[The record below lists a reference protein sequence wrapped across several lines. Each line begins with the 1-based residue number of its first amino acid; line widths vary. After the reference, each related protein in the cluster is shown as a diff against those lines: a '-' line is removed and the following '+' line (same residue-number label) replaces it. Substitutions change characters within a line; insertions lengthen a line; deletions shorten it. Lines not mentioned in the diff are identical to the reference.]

1 MAYGLYLSAAGA
13 NAQNHKLEVVSHNL
27 ANVNTPGF
35 KPHLAVIKSR
45 NSEAVERGD
54 VPGGTGGVDDIGG
67 SVTVAPS
74 VTQVTQGPIRKTGG
88 NSDFAINDDK
98 SFFVIQRG
106 DQKLLTR
113 AGNFTFDATGKLVTP
128 VGETVLSENGG
139 PIVVNPL
146 LPFKVTDDGAVYQA
160 GQRQNLMLAQPQ
172 ETGDLSRVG
181 DNLYQSL
188 SELTIVPANE
198 RKVVGGAVEQS
209 AVKPMEAMVE
219 LINTSRAYEAN
230 VRMIQTQDQTIG
242 SLISR
247 VLSE

>member
-13 NAQNHKLEVVSHNL
+13 NAQNHRLEVLSHNL

-35 KPHLAVIKSR
+35 KPQLAVVKSR

-54 VPGGTGGVDDIGG
+54 VPADASGVDNLGG
-67 SVTVAPS
+67 SVTIAPTM
-74 VTQVTQGPIRKTGG
+74 TQFAQGPIRKTGG
-88 NSDFAINDDK
+88 VADFAINDSK

-128 VGETVLSENGG
+128 VGESVLSESGS
-139 PIVVNPL
+139 PIVINPL
-146 LPFKVTDDGAVYQA
+146 LPHHIADDGAVYQA
-160 GQRQNLMLAQPQ
+160 GQRQHLMLARPK
-172 ETGDLSRVG
+172 EVGDLSRVG

-188 SELTIVPANE
+188 TEITMVPTNE
-198 RKVVGGAVEQS
+198 RVVVGGAIEES
-209 AVKPMEAMVE
+209 AVKPTAAMME
-219 LINTSRAYEAN
+219 LIEASREYEAN
-230 VRMIQTQDQTIG
+230 VRMIQTQDQTLG